1 MASRYYTIDGESY
14 PSVTSILNVLNKPQ
28 LVNWAVRLTRDCI
41 TQDLF
46 AFKRADSINHLDL
59 DNLLAKSA
67 AEHDRVRNAAADH
80 GIAVHSSIGSY
91 VSNKSNVA

>member
-59 DNLLAKSA
+59 DNLLANS
-67 AEHDRVRNAAADH
+67 ADH
-80 GIAVHSSIGSY
+80 GIAVHSSIVSY